1 MKLETLFSEQNMRTL
16 KAFMDS
22 LDVGIW
28 VNNGNGDVLYASR
41 GIEEQYGVSPT
52 EIIGKNARKI
62 VDDGLS
68 SQYTVQA
75 TIKTRQI
82 VHTTV
87 MTRIGKTITSSTYP
101 LLDEKGRLW
110 RVLGCTKQHFEQES
124 EDIPGPPTLGAVQQP
139 VNKADDP
146 FVFQSEAMRN
156 IMISLERAA
165 KSDAIVMILG
175 ESGVGKDR
183 IARMLHDSS
192 PRAEKP
198 YVVVNCAAIPENLI
212 ESELFGYEKGA
223 FTGAFQSHM
232 GLLEL
237 ANGGTVFLDEIGDLP
252 VMAQVKLL
260 RCIQN
265 RQVMRLGGKK
275 VINLDVRFISATN
288 QALERMVEEGRFRE
302 DLYFRLNVIKLRIPP
317 LRERTKD
324 IIPLMEF
331 FLDKFN
337 KYYGRNKEFSKTS
350 LKILQNYTWPGNVR
364 ELENTVEHA
373 VVLCPNRIIH
383 HSYIPDYI
391 QEQSKKYSNESIIS
405 YKDAFEEWE
414 KGYFTEVARHYSSS
428 RKVAAVLEIDQ
439 TTVLRKMK
447 KYGLL

>member
-1 MKLETLFSEQNMRTL
+1 MDLETLLSEQNL
-16 KAFMDS
+16 ENIKAIIDS

-28 VNNGNGDVLYASR
+28 VNNSHGDVLYASR
-41 GIEEQYGVSPT
+41 GVEEQYGIPT
-52 EIIGKNARKI
+52 EEVIGKNAIKL

-68 SQYTVQA
+68 TQYTVQT
-75 TIKTRQI
+75 TIKTKQ
-82 VHTTV
+82 VAHTTV

-101 LLDEKGRLW
+101 LLDEKGQLW
-110 RVLGCTKQHFEQES
+110 RVLGCTKQSFEA
-124 EDIPGPPTLGAVQQP
+124 EDEEMAETPTLGVIQKSEDAKD
-139 VNKADDP
+139 NP
-146 FVFQSEAMRN
+146 FIYQSEMMQN
-156 IMISLERAA
+156 IMISMDRAA

-183 IARMLHDSS
+183 IARMLHEAS
-192 PRAEKP
+192 PRADKP

-223 FTGAFQSHM
+223 FTGAYQSHM

-237 ANGGTVFLDEIGDLP
+237 ANGGTIFLDEIGDLP
-252 VMAQVKLL
+252 LIAQVKLL

-275 VINLDVRFISATN
+275 VINLNVRFLSATN
-288 QALERMVEEGRFRE
+288 QELEKMMEQGRFRK
-302 DLYFRLNVIKLRIPP
+302 DLYFRLNVIKLHIPP
-317 LRERTKD
+317 LRERPSD
-324 IIPLMEF
+324 IIPLVEF
-331 FLDKFN
+331 FRDKFN
-337 KYYGRNKEFSKTS
+337 KQYGRRKEFSKTS
-350 LKILQNYTWPGNVR
+350 MQVLKNYAWPGNVR

-373 VVLCPNRIIH
+373 IVLCPNRIIH
-383 HSYIPDYI
+383 HSYIPEYI
-391 QEQSKKYSNESIIS
+391 RTHSTECDTALVS

-414 KGYFTEVARHYSSS
+414 KKYFTEVARHYTSS
-428 RKVAAVLEIDQ
+428 RKAAPVLGLDQ